1 MFSTS
6 VFACPE
12 EVSVTKEEI
21 RELKIRL
28 EIVEELVKKYENY
41 NNHSLIKSQPGQ
53 KLSVENDKA
62 DYDLAL
68 AALKEQDF
76 HSAEK
81 RFANFIVDF
90 PDSSLQS
97 NAHFWYGETFYHRG
111 LFDRAFSI
119 YLKGYKKFPTGPK
132 AADSLLKASF
142 CLSSLNKKADA
153 CNMLNRIAKEFKNK
167 GKAFDNK
174 VMSAK
179 IRFMCNKIPKVEGS
193 D

>member
-1 MFSTS
+1 MLNASI
-6 VFACPE
+6 FACPE
-12 EVSVTKEEI
+12 DVSVTNEEI
-21 RELKIRL
+21 REIKIRL
-28 EIVEELVKKYENY
+28 EILEDLVKKYENSD
-41 NNHSLIKSQPGQ
+41 NCSLIKAQPGQ

-81 RFANFIVDF
+81 RFADFIVNF
-90 PDSSLQS
+90 PDSNLQS

-132 AADSLLKASF
+132 AADSLLKAAF
-142 CLSSLNKKADA
+142 CLSSLNKKGDA
-153 CNMLNRIAKEFKNK
+153 CNMLNRITREFKNK
-167 GKAFDNK
+167 GRAFDNK

-179 IRFMCNKIPKVEGS
+179 IRFMCNKIPKIEGS